1 MDIIISIL
9 FLAFEVW
16 RDYRQF
22 KNEGKISHWVGW
34 VVRLLCVIVLI
45 ASSNGLGILFYAGI
59 FTGTFSFIMGY
70 LITGNPFHIGD
81 TSWWDRTSLKLLKVP
96 LAVYSMRIILALTLI
111 GSYVWPVYW
120 VELYYE
126 ILAWLSL

>member
-16 RDYRQF
+16 RDNRQF
-22 KNEGKISHWVGW
+22 KKEGKIKHGIGW
-34 VVRLLCVIVLI
+34 GIRLLCVVVLI
-45 ASSNGLGILFYAGI
+45 VVGQPLGILFYAGI
-59 FTGTFSFIMGY
+59 FTGSFSFIMGY
-70 LITGNPFHIGD
+70 LITGNPLHIGT
-81 TSWWDRTSLKLLKVP
+81 TSWFDRTSLDLLKVP
-96 LAVYSMRIILALTLI
+96 LAVYSARIILALTSI
-111 GSYVWPVYW
+111 GSYAWPEYW